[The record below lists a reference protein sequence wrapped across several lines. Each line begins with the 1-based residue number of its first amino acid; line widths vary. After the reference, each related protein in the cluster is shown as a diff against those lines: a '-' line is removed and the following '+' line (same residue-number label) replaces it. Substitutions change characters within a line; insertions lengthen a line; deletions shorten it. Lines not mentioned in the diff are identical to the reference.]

1 MTTQSKKKSPEELRS
16 YRWLGKNDLRSFG
29 HRSRLRQFG
38 YDRDD
43 WVGKPVIGIIN
54 TWSDI
59 NACHGHLRARAED
72 VKRGVY
78 QAGGFP
84 IELPAMSLAEPF
96 VKPSTMLYRNFLAM
110 ECEELLRCHPIDG
123 AVLMGGCDKTTPG
136 LLMGAVSMGVPAI
149 YVPAGPMLRGNW
161 RGQTLGSGSDAWKY
175 WDEKRAGR
183 IGDEEW
189 NEIEGGI
196 SRSFGTC
203 MVMGTAATMMAIAE
217 ALGMALPGAS
227 SIPAPDANHPR
238 MCAAAGRRA
247 VEMVWEDLTPDKILT
262 PSAFDNAIR
271 VHMALGGSTNA
282 IIHVIALARRAGI
295 ALDMARFDEISR
307 EVPVIA
313 NITPSGKY
321 LMEDFFYAGGLR
333 ALMAQMKD
341 LLDLSCLTVNGRSV
355 GDNISG
361 AGVHLPDVIHA
372 LSQPLYPEGATAVL
386 TGNLAPRGCVMKPA
400 AAEQRLLKHRGKAIA
415 FENYD
420 HMAREVDRDD
430 LDVTADHVLVLKNG
444 GPKGGPGMPEWGQ
457 LPIPK
462 KLLKAGVRDMLR
474 ISDARMSGTSYGAC
488 ILHVAPE
495 SFVGGP
501 LAFVQTGDE
510 IEVDV
515 EARRIHLHVGDE
527 EMARRRA
534 AWKHAAAK
542 ISARLWRD
550 VLTAHRPGRR
560 GLRLRFSG
568 RHGEDRG
575 AGDTLM
581 SFRGGPK
588 GRAESTT
595 VCGGITRVRH
605 LLLRRVLNLD
615 AVASR
620 HGTERDVEPVGA
632 VDGDDRQRQVGK
644 LFFGKLRARL
654 LVDIIRRMA
663 FGDQRQRLGPGQG
676 GALAL
681 AVERRFLPG
690 VEQIK
695 PLLAFAGGAQ
705 LLGVHVDAVGAAVD
719 LRGAQLDEFKQRMFE
734 AAAVDKG
741 MQLAD
746 GFGALR
752 GRFAKIHAGF
762 HGHRSLLCIG
772 ACPFR
777 KTGAHFSG
785 TCASPSRT
793 VSARRRASLM
803 I

>member
-1 MTTQSKKKSPEELRS
+1 MTSAKKKSPEALRS
-16 YRWLGKNDLRSFG
+16 YRWLGRNDLRSFG
-29 HRSRLRQFG
+29 HRSRLRQFR

-110 ECEELLRCHPIDG
+110 ECEELLRSHPIDG

-136 LLMGAVSMGVPAI
+136 LIMGAISMGVPAI

-161 RGQTLGSGSDAWKY
+161 RGQVLGSGSDAWKY

-203 MVMGTAATMMAIAE
+203 MVMGTAATMMAITE
-217 ALGMALPGAS
+217 ALGMALPGTS

-247 VEMVWEDLTPDKILT
+247 VEMVWEDLTPDRILT
-262 PSAFDNAIR
+262 PAAFDNAIR

-295 ALDMARFDEISR
+295 ALDMARFDAMSR
-307 EVPVIA
+307 QVPVIA

-333 ALMAQMKD
+333 GLMGEMQS
-341 LLDLSCLTVNGRSV
+341 LLDLSCITVTGRTV
-355 GDNISG
+355 GENIAG
-361 AGVHLPDVIHA
+361 AKVHLPEVIHS
-372 LSQPLYPEGATAVL
+372 LSAPLYPEGATAVL

-400 AAEQRLLKHRGKAIA
+400 AAEKRFLHHRGKAIA
-415 FENYD
+415 FESYD

-430 LDVTADHVLVLKNG
+430 LEVTPDHVLVLKNG

-515 EARRIHLHVGDE
+515 EARRIHLHVGE
-527 EMARRRA
+527 EEFSRRRA
-534 AWKHAAAK
+534 AWKPPPPK
-542 ISARLWRD
+542 Y
-550 VLTAHRPGRR
+550 PR
-560 GLRLRFSG
+560 GYGAMFSEHIGQADEGCDFDFLR
-568 RHGEDRG
+568 
-575 AGDTLM
+575 
-581 SFRGGPK
+581 
-588 GRAESTT
+588 
-595 VCGGITRVRH
+595 
-605 LLLRRVLNLD
+605 
-615 AVASR
+615 
-620 HGTERDVEPVGA
+620 GTEPIPEP
-632 VDGDDRQRQVGK
+632 
-644 LFFGKLRARL
+644 
-654 LVDIIRRMA
+654 
-663 FGDQRQRLGPGQG
+663 
-676 GALAL
+676 
-681 AVERRFLPG
+681 E
-690 VEQIK
+690 
-695 PLLAFAGGAQ
+695 
-705 LLGVHVDAVGAAVD
+705 
-719 LRGAQLDEFKQRMFE
+719 
-734 AAAVDKG
+734 
-741 MQLAD
+741 
-746 GFGALR
+746 
-752 GRFAKIHAGF
+752 IH
-762 HGHRSLLCIG
+762 
-772 ACPFR
+772 
-777 KTGAHFSG
+777 
-785 TCASPSRT
+785 
-793 VSARRRASLM
+793 
-803 I
+803 